1 MRGTSFIPL
10 PARRTVTAAAEMARE
25 RPEGPV
31 VRVRA
36 ERLPRA
42 VLMLGLFALSVVCL
56 LQLQRRYATAGV
68 LVSRCGSSRLCQ
80 ARDMILRAKAALDN
94 KAKAELMLLK
104 VRAPCGPH
112 RALRLL
118 RAPSDRFRAWQSG
131 QGSGMRVAAALV
143 VDKPRGKARE
153 QSGPCD
159 AASQTRRPCRRRT
172 PALAQQRRSRLGSKS
187 ATTTAARPRLKTRP

>member
-1 MRGTSFIPL
+1 
-10 PARRTVTAAAEMARE
+10 MARE

-68 LVSRCGSSRLCQ
+68 LFSRCGSSRLCQ

-104 VRAPCGPH
+104 VRAPCAPH
-112 RALRLL
+112 RALRPL
-118 RAPSDRFRAWQSG
+118 RAPSDRFRAW
-131 QGSGMRVAAALV
+131 
-143 VDKPRGKARE
+143 
-153 QSGPCD
+153 
-159 AASQTRRPCRRRT
+159 
-172 PALAQQRRSRLGSKS
+172 
-187 ATTTAARPRLKTRP
+187 